1 MTNPAAEPSTRP
13 PRTSGVTAGIM
24 AACMVALSSILLVA
38 APAGAQSQA
47 PNPPPQAPPGLEAAA
62 STFIGWMKWGGVIA
76 GVLGLFISAVMMM
89 VGRRNR
95 STTAVDGASGIPWVF
110 GGLTVMSFATAIV
123 AQVIS

>member
-1 MTNPAAEPSTRP
+1 MTNLVHESRTTTGFSRFSTKLIT
-13 PRTSGVTAGIM
+13 TSTVVATSIILVTQP
-24 AACMVALSSILLVA
+24 L
-38 APAGAQSQA
+38 GAQTQA
-47 PNPPPQAPPGLEAAA
+47 PNPPPQAPPGLEEAA

-76 GVLGLFISAVMMM
+76 GVLGLFISSVMMM

-123 AQVIS
+123 GQVIS